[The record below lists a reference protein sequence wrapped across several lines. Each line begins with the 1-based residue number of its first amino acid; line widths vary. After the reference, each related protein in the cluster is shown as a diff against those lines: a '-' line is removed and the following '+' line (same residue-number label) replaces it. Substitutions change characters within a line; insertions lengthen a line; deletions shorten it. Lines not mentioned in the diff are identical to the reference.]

1 MLQSAVREKTTIKAL
16 GLSGGYGGAPCSVEY
31 KVVLEIAKKL
41 GMYEEVSEGRNI
53 EEWGKQYPEAF
64 AREYDLAS
72 GLRFN
77 AWVEKD
83 R

>member
-1 MLQSAVREKTTIKAL
+1 
-16 GLSGGYGGAPCSVEY
+16 
-31 KVVLEIAKKL
+31 
-41 GMYEEVSEGRNI
+41 MYEEVSEGRNI